1 MRVGPSAFQARVD
14 DDALG
19 TCFTP
24 FVDSRTHA
32 RAPLRILCQHESG
45 SCAACCGAYNFRDRS
60 PEAEHARLARR
71 TERVTAAWPDVDAL
85 ARARDE
91 LLALEKPDVLFA
103 GVKVCPFA
111 GYVDGAQ
118 RVGCMLHPT
127 RHPAGEDLRDLA
139 VYPKEVCAGHFCAP
153 HDWLRAREADLAQTA
168 RGTYYGRV
176 VTDAGLVKSV
186 ASLIDE
192 ALGRP
197 FTSTSLSGARVELDA
212 LWLLCRAW
220 PYVDP
225 DPARFGGFH
234 FSGDDAVERTLP
246 SALAGTQVKA
256 SHAQRVVLDA
266 LGTRAL
272 DDAEAVAALALFDE
286 AIARVAS
293 AM

>member
-1 MRVGPSAFQARVD
+1 M
-14 DDALG
+14 
-19 TCFTP
+19 CFAVV
-24 FVDSRTHA
+24 VDSRTHA
-32 RAPLRILCQHESG
+32 RAPLRILCQHDGPHGGG

-60 PEAEHARLARR
+60 TEAEHARLSRR
-71 TERVTAAWPDVDAL
+71 TERVKAAWPDVDAL

-111 GYVDGAQ
+111 GYVDEDAS

-127 RHPAGEDLRDLA
+127 RHPTGEDLRDLA

-153 HDWLRAREADLAQTA
+153 HDWLRAREADLAQTVG
-168 RGTYYGRV
+168 GTYYGRV
-176 VTDAGLVKSV
+176 VTDAGLVKAIATLV
-186 ASLIDE
+186 DE
-192 ALGRP
+192 QLGRP
-197 FTSTSLSGARVELDA
+197 FSSSDLVRARTELDA
-212 LWLLCRAW
+212 LWALCRAW
-220 PYVDP
+220 PYADP

-246 SALAGTQVKA
+246 SALSGTQVKA

-272 DDAEAVAALALFDE
+272 DDTEALAALALLDE

-293 AM
+293 SIR

>member
-1 MRVGPSAFQARVD
+1 
-14 DDALG
+14 
-19 TCFTP
+19 
-24 FVDSRTHA
+24 VDSRTHA
-32 RAPLRILCQHESG
+32 RAPLRILCQHDGPNGGG

-60 PEAEHARLARR
+60 AEAERARLARR
-71 TERVTAAWPDVDAL
+71 TARVKAAWPNVDAL

-111 GYVDGAQ
+111 GYVDEDAA
-118 RVGCMLHPT
+118 RVGCMLHPM
-127 RHPAGEDLRDLA
+127 RHPSGEDLRDLA

-153 HDWLRAREADLAQTA
+153 HDWLRAREADLAQTVA
-168 RGTYYGRV
+168 GTYYGRV
-176 VTDAGLVKSV
+176 VTDAGLVKAIATLV
-186 ASLIDE
+186 DE
-192 ALGRP
+192 QLGRP
-197 FTSTSLSGARVELDA
+197 FTSNDLGRARIELDA
-212 LWLLCRAW
+212 LWALCRAW
-220 PYVDP
+220 PYADP

-246 SALAGTQVKA
+246 SALSGTQVKA

-272 DDAEAVAALALFDE
+272 DDTEAREALALLDE

-293 AM
+293 SMRSG

>member
-1 MRVGPSAFQARVD
+1 VAQASLPAPNDVV
-14 DDALG
+14 AS

-24 FVDSRTHA
+24 HVDSRTHA
-32 RAPLRILCQHESG
+32 RAPLRILCQHDGG

-60 PEAEHARLARR
+60 DAAERARLARR
-71 TERVTAAWPDVDAL
+71 TDRVGAAWPDVDKL

-111 GYVDGAQ
+111 GYVDATRE

-127 RHPAGEDLRDLA
+127 RHPNGEDLRDLA

-168 RGTYYGRV
+168 AGTYYGRI
-176 VTDAGLVKSV
+176 VTDAGLVKSM
-186 ASLIDE
+186 ATLIDE

-197 FTSTSLSGARVELDA
+197 FTSPALPRAREALDSLWS
-212 LWLLCRAW
+212 LCRAW
-220 PYVDP
+220 PYADP

-234 FSGDDAVERTLP
+234 FSGDDAMERTLP
-246 SALAGTQVKA
+246 SALAGTNVKA

-272 DDAEAVAALALFDE
+272 DDAEAHAALALLDE

-293 AM
+293 SLR